1 MLLPLLKLSPAW
13 QVSSAPGPTGN
24 LICCFSARM
33 LETQLLGQKCFI
45 GSRKSD
51 KLCGW
56 WQAVRVSPL
65 PVLKRCYKGEEPS
78 FMRRAQGTLRDHSR
92 RILELSLCNMS
103 GVISFRR
110 AAWVFSHSV

>member
-33 LETQLLGQKCFI
+33 LETQLLGQKHLI

-56 WQAVRVSPL
+56 WQAVMVSPF
-65 PVLKRCYKGEEPS
+65 PVLKRRHKGEEPG
-78 FMRRAQGTLRDHSR
+78 FKRRAEGTSR
-92 RILELSLCNMS
+92 RILELSLC
-103 GVISFRR
+103 
-110 AAWVFSHSV
+110 SVP

>member
-13 QVSSAPGPTGN
+13 QVSSTSGPTGN

-33 LETQLLGQKCFI
+33 LETQLLGQKRLI

-51 KLCGW
+51 KLCVW

-65 PVLKRCYKGEEPS
+65 LVLKRWDKGEEPS
-78 FMRRAQGTLRDHSR
+78 FKRRA
-92 RILELSLCNMS
+92 
-103 GVISFRR
+103 
-110 AAWVFSHSV
+110 